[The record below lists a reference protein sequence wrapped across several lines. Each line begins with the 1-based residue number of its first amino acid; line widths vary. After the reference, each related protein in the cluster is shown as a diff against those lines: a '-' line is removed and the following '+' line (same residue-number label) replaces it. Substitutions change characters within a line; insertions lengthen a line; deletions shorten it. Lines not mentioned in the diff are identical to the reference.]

1 MPFVRSVLILTDG
14 NSGNDGESFRSLIKG
29 LINAGGKVQVG
40 FQAPGAGT
48 CKVDHASV
56 GVWNGTA
63 SQTKSVPNELL
74 FGGVSG
80 FTISNNATIFSD
92 FVQLTDAWTTS
103 DALVIMIDIAAS
115 GGGGVKYSAV
125 NGDGAYSKT
134 GATYNAA
141 NPAGMALLSTTHC
154 LGPFA
159 IGNLPLSVRHVGMG
173 GGF

>member
-63 SQTKSVPNELL
+63 SQTKSIAPVHSAPTRKSLATTAQA
-74 FGGVSG
+74 VS
-80 FTISNNATIFSD
+80 TRRRTSRADRLIST
-92 FVQLTDAWTTS
+92 V
-103 DALVIMIDIAAS
+103 
-115 GGGGVKYSAV
+115 GE
-125 NGDGAYSKT
+125 
-134 GATYNAA
+134 
-141 NPAGMALLSTTHC
+141 PAH
-154 LGPFA
+154 
-159 IGNLPLSVRHVGMG
+159 
-173 GGF
+173 